1 MRWREGG
8 ESARETTI
16 ATMVTLG
23 EVEIK
28 LVFSR
33 INNTFLSKAI
43 VLRNLSLPIISGIN
57 LFTAYLEKLHRKGV

>member
-1 MRWREGG
+1 LAVKRRQPRKHARMRWREGG

-33 INNTFLSKAI
+33 IKI
-43 VLRNLSLPIISGIN
+43 
-57 LFTAYLEKLHRKGV
+57 LF